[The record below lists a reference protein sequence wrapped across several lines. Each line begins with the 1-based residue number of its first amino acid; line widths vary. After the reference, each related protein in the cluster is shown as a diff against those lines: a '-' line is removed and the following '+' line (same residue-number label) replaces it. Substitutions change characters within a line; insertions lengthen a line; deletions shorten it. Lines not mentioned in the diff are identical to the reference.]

1 MSPIVKLLGQIR
13 CVLRVSLNRKTTTQ
27 KHLFI
32 NPFLHFAARY
42 RSATAENPTCHKII
56 SKYWSTPA
64 AFTLSCTDN
73 MLLDEV
79 VGGVGFRKSYG
90 YSIRGSNDYVYT
102 VLCLSKHLKTAM
114 HSNQKTLN
122 TRYFVSCGP
131 GLARYLLVFTSV
143 RHMLSGYGLSHAL
156 VC

>member
-1 MSPIVKLLGQIR
+1 MCLEPL
-13 CVLRVSLNRKTTTQ
+13 LRVSLKHKTTTQ
-27 KHLFI
+27 KHLFS
-32 NPFLHFAARY
+32 NPVLHFAARY
-42 RSATAENPTCHKII
+42 RSATAEIPICHKI
-56 SKYWSTPA
+56 SNKYWSTPA

-79 VGGVGFRKSYG
+79 VGGVGFRKSCYG

-102 VLCLSKHLKTAM
+102 VLSLSKHLKTAM

-131 GLARYLLVFTSV
+131 GLARYLFIFTSV
-143 RHMLSGYGLSHAL
+143 RPMLSGFGLSHVL